1 MYPLALRLMLLL
13 AAGLLAGVG
22 LAEAAV
28 ERFVDEQGTV
38 HITNLGGPRAPAPE
52 PAAPP
57 PVVPGRGPSAPKSL
71 TPGPPLPPPSEVPE
85 AEPPQEP
92 QSPAPEKGAGAPER
106 PENAPPLASGKV
118 VPAPRPAAAPADLPR
133 VRPVSAGPAGERPQG
148 LPVTTFRD
156 AQGTLH
162 ITTAPA
168 KLKDDLI
175 RLAGF
180 EWPTHLPRTPASA
193 GEEGAT
199 LQVAESKPLPAAL
212 AKRAAVAA
220 AAAPLTPP
228 SPRTLR
234 RFKDNKGVLHIVS
247 RRTAPAQPVAE
258 APLPARPLALT
269 APYPAR
275 PPCSVAAPV
284 LRDSRGARVA
294 VRRDKKGGLRIVSEP
309 AFASL
314 ARGPHPPPEA
324 LRPLTVEAAR
334 TYDLPVSLV
343 EAVMRVESNFTP
355 HAVSPK
361 GAMGLMQ
368 LMPGTARDLGVE
380 DPFCPRQNIHAGSRY
395 LRMLLNLFGQ
405 DLPLAL
411 AAYNAGFRRVL
422 EHGWRVPPIPETQ
435 DFVSRVLQ
443 EYTQREHQL
452 ARFRDGPG

>member
-38 HITNLGGPRAPAPE
+38 HITNLGSPPAAAPE
-52 PAAPP
+52 PAGPPAAPP
-57 PVVPGRGPSAPKSL
+57 GRRPPAPRTL
-71 TPGPPLPPPSEVPE
+71 TPGPPLTPPSEAPE

-92 QSPAPEKGAGAPER
+92 QSAGPEKGAGAPER
-106 PENAPPLASGKV
+106 PENASPLASGKV
-118 VPAPRPAAAPADLPR
+118 VPAPRPAAVPADLPR
-133 VRPVSAGPAGERPQG
+133 VRPVYGGPAGERPQG

-168 KLKDDLI
+168 KLRDDLI
-175 RLAGF
+175 RLAGY
-180 EWPTHLPRTPASA
+180 EWPAHLTRTAVPPPAGA
-193 GEEGAT
+193 AGAT
-199 LQVAESKPLPAAL
+199 QMAEVPPVPAPL
-212 AKRAAVAA
+212 AKRAAATA
-220 AAAPLTPP
+220 AAAPLTP
-228 SPRTLR
+228 SGSRTLR
-234 RFKDNKGVLHIVS
+234 RFKDSKGVLHIVS
-247 RRTAPAQPVAE
+247 RRTAPAPPVAK
-258 APLPARPLALT
+258 APLPARPLALP
-269 APYPAR
+269 AMYPAR
-275 PPCSVAAPV
+275 PPRSVAAPA
-284 LRDSRGARVA
+284 LKDSRGAPVA
-294 VRRDKKGGLRIVSEP
+294 VRREKDGRLKIVSEP
-309 AFASL
+309 QPLAL
-314 ARGPHPPPEA
+314 ARGPSPPPEA

-334 TYDLPVSLV
+334 ANGLPVSLV

-395 LRMLLNLFGQ
+395 LRWLLNLFGQ

-411 AAYNAGFRRVL
+411 AAYNAGLRRVL

-435 DFVSRVLQ
+435 NFVSRVLQ
-443 EYTQREHQL
+443 EYTQREHQ